1 MTFME
6 AVTWEAARAGGF
18 TAYLLLTAAVSM
30 GLALSLHWQS
40 PRWPRIINTE
50 MHNFLT
56 LLALIFTGIHVLAV
70 IFDPY
75 THFGLNEVLVP
86 FASHYRPIW
95 MALGIIG
102 LYLGLAIGLS
112 TWLRPAIGYA
122 MWRRLHTLTL
132 LIFALVTVHGLA
144 TGTDS
149 HTLWAAILYGGSILL
164 VGGLLWQ
171 RLISPGTPKARPH
184 PVLATLVV
192 IAMAAGIGW
201 MVATGV

>member
-1 MTFME
+1 MTFLE
-6 AVTWEAARAGGF
+6 AVTWEVARAGGF
-18 TAYLLLTAAVSM
+18 TAYLLLTAAVAL

-40 PRWPRIINTE
+40 PRWPRIINNE

-56 LLALIFTGIHVLAV
+56 LLALIFTGVHVVAV

-75 THFGLNEVLVP
+75 TKFGLNEILVP

-95 MALGIIG
+95 MAFGIVG

-112 TWLRPAIGYA
+112 TWLRPTIGYA

-132 LIFALVTVHGLA
+132 LIFALVTVHGIA
-144 TGTDS
+144 TGSDARTW
-149 HTLWAAILYGGSILL
+149 WAGIVYGGSIVL

-171 RLISPGTPKARPH
+171 RLLARVTPKARTH

-192 IAMAAGIGW
+192 IAMAFGIGW
-201 MVATGV
+201 MVAAGV

>member
-1 MTFME
+1 MTFTE
-6 AVTWEAARAGGF
+6 AVTWEVARAGGL
-18 TAYLLLTAAVSM
+18 TAYLLLTTAVAL

-40 PRWPRIINTE
+40 PRWPRLVNNE

-56 LLALIFTGIHVLAV
+56 LLALVFTGIHVLAV

-75 THFGLNEVLVP
+75 TKFGLNEIFIP
-86 FASHYRPIW
+86 FVSHYRPLW
-95 MALGIIG
+95 MAFGIVG

-112 TWLRPAIGYA
+112 TWLRPLIGYTL
-122 MWRRLHTLTL
+122 WRRLHTLTL
-132 LIFALVTVHGLA
+132 GIFALVTVHGIT

-149 HTLWAAILYGGSILL
+149 HTWWAVALYGASILL

-171 RLISPGTPKARPH
+171 RLIAPITAKGRSH

-192 IAMAAGIGW
+192 IAMAVGIGW
-201 MVATGV
+201 MVATGI

>member
-6 AVTWEAARAGGF
+6 AVTWEVARAGGL
-18 TAYLLLTAAVSM
+18 TAYLLTTAAVAM
-30 GLALSLHWQS
+30 GLALSLHWQT
-40 PRWPRIINTE
+40 PRWPRIINNE

-56 LLALIFTGIHVLAV
+56 LLALVFTCIHVVAV

-75 THFGLNEVLVP
+75 TKFGLNEVFIPL
-86 FASHYRPIW
+86 ASHYRPVW
-95 MALGIIG
+95 MAFGIVG

-112 TWLRPAIGYA
+112 TWLRPLIGYT

-132 LIFALVTVHGLA
+132 LIFALVTVHGIT

-149 HTLWAAILYGGSILL
+149 HTWWAGILYGGSILL

-171 RLISPGTPKARPH
+171 RLLSPVAPKARTH

-192 IAMAAGIGW
+192 IAMAVGIGW